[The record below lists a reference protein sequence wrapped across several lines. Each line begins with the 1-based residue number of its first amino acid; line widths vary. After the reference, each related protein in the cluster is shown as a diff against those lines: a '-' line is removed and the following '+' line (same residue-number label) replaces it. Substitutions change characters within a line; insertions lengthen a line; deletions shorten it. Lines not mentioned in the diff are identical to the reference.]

1 MLKPEIGQWQIPDR
15 ALGRS
20 EEFGSIMVVSGDSGV
35 RHDCGLLL
43 EALGYQPL
51 LASNAAQSFEHI
63 ENLDISAALVD
74 YELPD
79 GDGLQFIKAIARL
92 TQSRQQAFDSIV
104 MADQPSVDLA
114 LRALRASAT
123 DFLEKPLSMG
133 ALSSSLMRIRAARA
147 QQKLSVKIS
156 EDLGALRAHM
166 QYIGNIIENASDEPD
181 IRKPELIDK
190 NRSID
195 ASFVRKLIKAEY
207 ARSQVIGGK
216 MMGDPAWNILLDLLL
231 ASLEGRKVA
240 VSSACIV
247 SGVATT
253 TGLRLVNRMVDDGI
267 LIRIPDS
274 NDGRRHF
281 LGIDPTVEIALKS
294 YLSDLAQL

>member
-1 MLKPEIGQWQIPDR
+1 MSKPEIGQWQIPDR
-15 ALGRS
+15 AIGRS
-20 EEFGSIMVVSGDSGV
+20 EEFGSILVVSGDGGV

-51 LASNAAQSFEHI
+51 LASNAAQSFEQI
-63 ENLDISAALVD
+63 ENVDISAALVD

-92 TQSRQQAFDSIV
+92 TRSRQQAFDSIL

-114 LRALRASAT
+114 IRALRASAT

-147 QQKLSVKIS
+147 EQKMSVKIA
-156 EDLGALRAHM
+156 EDLGALHAHM
-166 QYIGNIIENASDEPD
+166 QYIRNIIENTSYEND
-181 IRKPELIDK
+181 IRKNELFDR
-190 NRSID
+190 NLSID
-195 ASFVRKLIKAEY
+195 ASFVRKLIRAEY
-207 ARSQVIGGK
+207 VRSRVIGGK

-231 ASLEGRKVA
+231 ASLEGRKVS

-267 LIRIPDS
+267 LVRIPDS